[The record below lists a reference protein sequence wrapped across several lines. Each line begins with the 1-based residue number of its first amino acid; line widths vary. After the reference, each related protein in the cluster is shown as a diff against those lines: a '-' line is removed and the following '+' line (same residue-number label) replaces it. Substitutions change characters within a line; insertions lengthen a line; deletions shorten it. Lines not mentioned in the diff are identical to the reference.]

1 MSKEVFQLSGSAASI
16 YEEQNVPAM
25 FEPLADATLGVVPL
39 FENDQ
44 VVDLGN
50 L

>member
-16 YEEQNVPAM
+16 YEEKKVPTM
-25 FEPLADATLGVVPL
+25 FGALADATLGVVPL